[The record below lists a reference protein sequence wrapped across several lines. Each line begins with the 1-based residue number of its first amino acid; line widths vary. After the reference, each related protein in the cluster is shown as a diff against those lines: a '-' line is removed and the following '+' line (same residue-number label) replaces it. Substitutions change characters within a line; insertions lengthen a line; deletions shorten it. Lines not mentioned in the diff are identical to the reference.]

1 MTRFGSPSLIL
12 AAAIGCAA
20 ATPTAAAAPPPAS
33 AAPPNAAPAPAP
45 APAKPAPAKPAP
57 AKPAALRTPE
67 AILADAVQ
75 AMGGA
80 AAWNAHKNMHVKM
93 ETTLQGMGIGGS
105 GERFSTSTDKSLTTM
120 EMVGI
125 GRVREGN
132 NGKVAWTEEAAHGL
146 RYLEGAE
153 AEQARIGSVWNL
165 EMRARELF
173 TKLESA
179 SDTGPDGAPLE
190 CIVATPKLSPPL
202 RTCYDPRTHL
212 QVTQS
217 GVHPGPEGDM
227 PFRQIIR
234 AWKDFGGIKM
244 PSESN
249 TQLGPI
255 TTVDRILSVT
265 FDEPIDD
272 KMFDP
277 PQLAAP
283 PGSKAKPPKRKSK

>member
-1 MTRFGSPSLIL
+1 MRISWIL
-12 AAAIGCAA
+12 VAVIGCASS
-20 ATPTAAAAPPPAS
+20 PPLAAAAPPPAAP
-33 AAPPNAAPAPAP
+33 AAPQPAPP
-45 APAKPAPAKPAP
+45 KPAPPKATPKPAS
-57 AKPAALRTPE
+57 LRAPE
-67 AILADAVQ
+67 AILADAVK
-75 AMGGA
+75 ATGGT
-80 AAWNAHKNMHVKM
+80 AAWNAHKNIHVKL
-93 ETTLQGMGIGGS
+93 ETTLQGMGIGGA
-105 GERFSTSTDKSLTTM
+105 GERFQTNTDKSLTVM
-120 EMVGI
+120 EMAGI
-125 GRVREGN
+125 GKVREGM

-153 AEQARIGSVWNL
+153 EEQARIGSVWNL
-165 EMRARELF
+165 ELRANELF

-179 SDTGPDGAPLE
+179 TEAGPDGTPLE

-202 RTCYDPRTHL
+202 RTCYDPKTHL

-234 AWKDFGGIKM
+234 AWKDYSGIKM

-255 TTVDRILSVT
+255 TTLDKITGVT
-265 FDEPIDD
+265 FDEPMDD

-277 PQLAAP
+277 PKLDTEKP
-283 PGSKAKPPKRKSK
+283 SKAPKAPKRKSK